1 MVTLGTL
8 SGVTGLGL
16 ILSGGEPT
24 MVGST
29 FLLRLASGSF
39 GPFGYPVWVAISAVL
54 VAHIALYHTRF
65 GVHLLA
71 TGGQVE
77 SASALGIRT
86 NRVKIAAYT
95 ISGFCAGIAALLL
108 VARIGSA
115 EPQINTSLL
124 LNSVAAVVLGR
135 RQPVRWTRQHSR
147 PGDRSAD
154 AHRSRQRADAA
165 QRFGL
170 LPALGRWRHR
180 GAGGT
185 DHAVSEMSAVNHSP
199 SADAILAC
207 EGLSKHFGGIRA
219 FTDVAFQARRGEV
232 TAVIG
237 DNGAGKSTLIRC
249 LVGVH
254 VPDAG
259 DIFFDGRPH
268 PFANPDEA
276 RKAGIETVHQNLALI
291 DELTVAQNL
300 FLNREIVRRIG
311 PLALL
316 DRKAMKQQA
325 RAMLSRLSINMPSV
339 SQRVRRLSGGQRQA
353 ISICRAA
360 GSGAKLVVMDEPTAA
375 LGVQETANVEALIRR
390 LREQAVSVI
399 LVSHNFDQVRRLSD
413 QIWVMRA
420 GRMVATV
427 RASETTGNELV
438 ALVTG
443 AA

>member
-1 MVTLGTL
+1 M
-8 SGVTGLGL
+8 
-16 ILSGGEPT
+16 
-24 MVGST
+24 
-29 FLLRLASGSF
+29 
-39 GPFGYPVWVAISAVL
+39 AIAAVV
-54 VAHIALYHTRF
+54 VAHIALFHTRF

-71 TGGQVE
+71 TGGQTE
-77 SASALGIRT
+77 SARSLGIRT
-86 NRVKIAAYT
+86 DRVKIAAYT

-115 EPQINTSLL
+115 EPLINTSLL
-124 LNSVAAVVLGR
+124 LNSVAAVVLGGVSLFGGRASILGPAIGALMLTALVNGLTLLSVSAFYQPLAVGYHR
-135 RQPVRWTRQHSR
+135 R
-147 PGDRSAD
+147 
-154 AHRSRQRADAA
+154 
-165 QRFGL
+165 
-170 LPALGRWRHR
+170 
-180 GAGGT
+180 AGGP
-185 DHAVSEMSAVNHSP
+185 DHAVPEMSVVNHIP
-199 SADAILAC
+199 SSDAILAC
-207 EGLSKHFGGIRA
+207 DGLSKHFGGIRA

-254 VPDAG
+254 EPDG
-259 DIFFDGRPH
+259 GEIFFDGRPR

-311 PLALL
+311 PFAFL
-316 DRKAMKQQA
+316 DRTAMKQQA

-339 SQRVRRLSGGQRQA
+339 TQRVRRLSGGQRQA

-390 LREQAVSVI
+390 LRDQAVSVI

-427 RASETTGNELV
+427 RSSETTGNELV